1 MMDDR
6 SNADSKIGE
15 STLESD
21 KLTRILKNKE
31 TNILNLMQ
39 ELKGFN
45 HNNLPTEEN
54 TTGDKSESDSV
65 RHCTTC
71 ACRNTN
77 MK

>member
-15 STLESD
+15 STTESD
-21 KLTRILKNKE
+21 KLTRMLKNKE

-45 HNNLPTEEN
+45 QTNLPTEEN
-54 TTGDKSESDSV
+54 TTGDKSESESV
-65 RHCTTC
+65 RHCTTWV
-71 ACRNTN
+71 CRGQH